1 MSQSNEKEMKN
12 SVHENGQD
20 PVADSLE
27 NVASAEPADVSAE
40 NQEQQGDRVAEI
52 ISNATN
58 MTDEELDQMIAKV
71 EVEAQYRDLKGIVS
85 IIVTVIAVAM
95 GIFHFWLAGFSPIT
109 GSKARIIHLAFALCL
124 TFLIYPISK
133 KWKKLTAY
141 DLILAVLGAT
151 VNIYL
156 FLNVDRIAMNAGAL
170 TTLDLIMG
178 GLTIVLVVIGA
189 RRAIG
194 PALSIIAVVML
205 LYAYFGPYLPG
216 FMQHRGY
223 SIERLI
229 NHLYISLEGI
239 FGTPLGTTSSYVFLF
254 VMFGVFLSET
264 GLSEFL
270 TNAAMC
276 VAGTKPGGPA
286 KMAIVASGFFGMIS
300 GSAPANV
307 VTTGAFTIPLMKE
320 MGYKSHFA
328 GAVEAVA
335 STGGQIMPP
344 VMGTAA
350 FIMAEI
356 LGISYRS
363 IIFMAIIPA
372 ILYYVSLWFFVD
384 LEARK
389 CGLNGLKK
397 EQLPKLRESFKTNAI
412 MLLPVILMLVLILES
427 YTAYFAAFWSTV
439 LLVVL
444 SMFNKKTR
452 LNPKKLVNAI
462 VKGVKQTISVS
473 MATAVVGIV
482 IGIVNLTGLGL
493 QLANLIITLSGG
505 HLIITMFLT
514 MLACFV
520 LGMGLPTSAAY
531 IVAAAVAPTAMVKL
545 GVPIEAAHM
554 FIFYYA
560 CLSSIT
566 PPVALASFAASGL
579 CGAPSGK
586 VGWTAVRLG
595 IIGFIVPY
603 MFVYSP
609 ELLMQGEVYR
619 IIIAFCTSCIGAFC
633 LATAFQGYFRTNAK
647 WYVRVLM
654 GAASLLL
661 IDSGLV
667 TDAIGFGCIA
677 LSYVLQTIRL
687 NKERNMAKLNA

>member
-1 MSQSNEKEMKN
+1 MKPNESERKKVTFTESTPQEAEKEKRIADLIDNAN
-12 SVHENGQD
+12 S
-20 PVADSLE
+20 LC
-27 NVASAEPADVSAE
+27 
-40 NQEQQGDRVAEI
+40 
-52 ISNATN
+52 
-58 MTDEELDQMIAKV
+58 EEDIDKMIAKV
-71 EVEAQYRDLKGIVS
+71 EAESQFRESKGTLA
-85 IIVTVIAVAM
+85 IIIAVLSVAM
-95 GIFHFWLAGFSPIT
+95 SVFHFWLAGFSPVT
-109 GSKARIIHLAFALCL
+109 GSKARILHLAFALCL
-124 TFLIYPISK
+124 TFLVYPLSK
-133 KWKKLTAY
+133 KRDRFTLY
-141 DLILAVLGAT
+141 DALLAVMGAV
-151 VNIYL
+151 VNLYL
-156 FLNVDRIAMNAGAL
+156 FFNIDRIAINAGTL
-170 TTLDLIMG
+170 VTLDLIMG
-178 GLTIVLVVIGA
+178 GLTIVLVVLGA

-194 PALSIIAVVML
+194 PALSVIAVLAL
-205 LYAYFGPYLPG
+205 LYAYLGPWLPS
-216 FMQHRGY
+216 FMMHRGY
-223 SIERLI
+223 SVSRLI

-270 TNAAMC
+270 TKAALC
-276 VAGTKPGGPA
+276 LAGTKPGGPA
-286 KMAIVASGFFGMIS
+286 KMAILSSGFFGMIS

-356 LGISYRS
+356 LGISYRT
-363 IIFMAIIPA
+363 IIFMAVIPA
-372 ILYYVSLWFFVD
+372 VLYYVALWFFVD

-389 CGLNGLKK
+389 CGLNGLQK
-397 EQLPKLRESFKTNAI
+397 EQLPELKESFKTNAI
-412 MLLPVILMLVLILES
+412 MLLPVILMLVLILS
-427 YTAYFAAFWSTV
+427 NYTAYFAAFWSTV

-452 LNPKKLVNAI
+452 LNPQKLLKAI
-462 VKGVKQTISVS
+462 IKGVKQTISVS
-473 MATAVVGIV
+473 MATAVVGII

-493 QLANLIITLSGG
+493 QLANLIITLSHG
-505 HLIITMFLT
+505 HLLATMVLT

-531 IVAAAVAPTAMVKL
+531 IVAAAVAPVAMVKL
-545 GVPIEAAHM
+545 GVPAASAHM

-566 PPVALASFAASGL
+566 PPVALASFAAAGL
-579 CGAPSGK
+579 CGAPMRK

-595 IIGFIVPY
+595 IIGFVVPY

-609 ELLMQGEVYR
+609 ELLMQGEVIR
-619 IIIAFCTSCIGAFC
+619 IVIAFITACIGSFC
-633 LATAFQGYFRTNAK
+633 TASALQGYFRTHAK
-647 WYVRVLM
+647 WYVRLMM
-654 GAASLLL
+654 GAAALLM
-661 IDSGLV
+661 IDSNWMS
-667 TDAIGFGCIA
+667 DMIGIA
-677 LSYVLQTIRL
+677 LIVVSYILQTMRL
-687 NKERNMAKLNA
+687 KREKALSIA

>member
-27 NVASAEPADVSAE
+27 NMASAEPADVSAE

-71 EVEAQYRDLKGIVS
+71 EVESQYRDLKGIVS

-133 KWKKLTAY
+133 KWKKLTVY

-619 IIIAFCTSCIGAFC
+619 IIIAICTSCFGVVC

>member
-1 MSQSNEKEMKN
+1 MKPNDNEKKKVPAGVPPAE
-12 SVHENGQD
+12 SQAPEAE
-20 PVADSLE
+20 ADNEKGMPDLLE
-27 NVASAEPADVSAE
+27 GV
-40 NQEQQGDRVAEI
+40 
-52 ISNATN
+52 NALSE
-58 MTDEELDQMIAKV
+58 EELEKKIAAV
-71 EVEAQYRDLKGIVS
+71 EVESQFRDTSGALAV
-85 IIVTVIAVAM
+85 VIAILSVCM
-95 GIFHFWLAGFSPIT
+95 GVFHFWLAGFSPIT

-124 TFLIYPISK
+124 TFLVYPVSK
-133 KWKKLTAY
+133 KHARFTVY
-141 DLILAVLGAT
+141 DAVLAALGAV

-156 FLNVDRIAMNAGAL
+156 FLNIDRIAINAGRL
-170 TTLDLIMG
+170 VTMDLVMG
-178 GLTIVLVVIGA
+178 GITIVLVILGA

-194 PALSIIAVVML
+194 PALSIISVIAL
-205 LYAYFGPYLPG
+205 LYAYLGPHLPS
-216 FMQHRGY
+216 FMVHRGY
-223 SIERLI
+223 SLSRLI
-229 NHLYISLEGI
+229 NHLYVSLEGI

-276 VAGTKPGGPA
+276 LAGTKPGGPA
-286 KMAIVASGFFGMIS
+286 KMAILSSGFFGMIS

-307 VTTGAFTIPLMKE
+307 VTTGAFTIPLMKK

-356 LGISYRS
+356 LGISYRA

-372 ILYYVSLWFFVD
+372 ILYYVALWFFVD

-389 CGLNGLKK
+389 CGLTGLRKD
-397 EQLPKLRESFKTNAI
+397 QLPKLKESFKTNAI
-412 MLLPVILMLVLILES
+412 MLLPVILMLALILTNF
-427 YTAYFAAFWSTV
+427 TAYFAAFWSTV
-439 LLVVL
+439 LLVIL

-452 LNPKKLVNAI
+452 LNPKRLLKAI
-462 VKGVKQTISVS
+462 IKGVKQTISVS
-473 MATAVVGIV
+473 MATAVVGII

-493 QLANLIITLSGG
+493 QLANLIITLSHGY
-505 HLIITMFLT
+505 LLITMILT

-545 GVPIEAAHM
+545 GVPVAAAHM

-566 PPVALASFAASGL
+566 PPVALASFAASGI
-579 CGAPSGK
+579 CGAPAGK

-595 IIGFIVPY
+595 IIGFVVPY
-603 MFVYSP
+603 LFVYSP
-609 ELLMQGEVYR
+609 ELLMQGAPIR
-619 IIIAFCTSCIGAFC
+619 IIIAFITACVGCFCTASA
-633 LATAFQGYFRTNAK
+633 LQGYMLTDAK
-647 WYVRVLM
+647 WYVRLM
-654 GAASLLL
+654 LGVTALLM
-661 IDSGLV
+661 IDSGLY
-667 TDAIGFGCIA
+667 TDIIGITLLA
-677 LSYVLQTIRL
+677 AAYIIQRL
-687 NKERNMAKLNA
+687 KRSRMRPDPAT

>member
-27 NVASAEPADVSAE
+27 NMASAEPADVSAE

-71 EVEAQYRDLKGIVS
+71 EVESQYRDLKGIVS

-133 KWKKLTAY
+133 KWKKLTVY

-156 FLNVDRIAMNAGAL
+156 FLNVDRIAMNAGTL

-619 IIIAFCTSCIGAFC
+619 IIIGAFC

>member
-1 MSQSNEKEMKN
+1 MQNKENKDNLVEELSETPAASEMGSNERIASLM
-12 SVHENGQD
+12 EN
-20 PVADSLE
+20 ANL
-27 NVASAEPADVSAE
+27 
-40 NQEQQGDRVAEI
+40 
-52 ISNATN
+52 SN
-58 MTDEELDQMIAKV
+58 EELDKMIAKV
-71 EVEAQYRDLKGIVS
+71 EVESQFRETKG
-85 IIVTVIAVAM
+85 TLALVITILSVAM
-95 GIFHFWLAGFSPIT
+95 GFYHYWLAGFSPIVS
-109 GSKARIIHLAFALCL
+109 SKARMLHLAFALCL
-124 TFLIYPISK
+124 TFLIYPMSK
-133 KWKKLTAY
+133 RIKKFTIY
-141 DLILAVLGAT
+141 DAALAVLGAA
-151 VNIYL
+151 VNVYL
-156 FLNVDRIAMNAGAL
+156 FMNIDRISLNAGKL
-170 TTLDLIMG
+170 TELDLIMG
-178 GLTIVLVVIGA
+178 GITIVLVIIGA

-194 PALSIIAVVML
+194 PALSIISLIAL
-205 LYAYFGPYLPG
+205 AYAILGPYLPD
-216 FMQHRGY
+216 FMMHRGY
-223 SIERLI
+223 SIKRLI

-239 FGTPLGTTSSYVFLF
+239 YGTPLGTTSSYVFLF

-276 VAGTKPGGPA
+276 LAGTKPGGPA

-320 MGYKSHFA
+320 TGYKSHFA

-372 ILYYVSLWFFVD
+372 VLYYVALWFFVD

-389 CGLNGLKK
+389 HGLNGLKK
-397 EQLPKLRESFKTNAI
+397 EQLPKMQGEFKRNAPL
-412 MLLPVILMLVLILES
+412 LLPVILLLVLVLCNF
-427 YTAYFAAFWSTV
+427 TAYFAAFWSTV
-439 LLVVL
+439 LLVVI
-444 SMFNKKTR
+444 SMFNEKSR
-452 LNPKKLVNAI
+452 LNPKRLVEAI
-462 VKGVKQTISVS
+462 VRGVKQTISVS

-493 QLANLIITLSGG
+493 QLANLIITISHG
-505 HLIITMFLT
+505 HLIITMILT
-514 MLACFV
+514 MLACFI

-566 PPVALASFAASGL
+566 PPVALASFAASGI

-586 VGWTAVRLG
+586 VGWTAVRVG
-595 IIGFIVPY
+595 IIGFVVPY
-603 MFVYSP
+603 MFVFSP
-609 ELLMQGEVYR
+609 ELLMQGAAIR
-619 IIIAFCTSCIGAFC
+619 IIIAFITACVGCFC
-633 LATAFQGYFRTNAK
+633 CAVAFQRYFLTEAK
-647 WYVRVLM
+647 WYVSVMM
-654 GAASLLL
+654 GIAALTM

-667 TDAIGFGCIA
+667 TDVIGITLIA
-677 LSYVLQTIRL
+677 ASFVIQKAKVKKETAQVLV
-687 NKERNMAKLNA
+687 

>member
-1 MSQSNEKEMKN
+1 MHPNDNEN
-12 SVHENGQD
+12 HEEAAVRVVQET
-20 PVADSLE
+20 ADK
-27 NVASAEPADVSAE
+27 AEQTAPESDKD
-40 NQEQQGDRVAEI
+40 QKVAEI
-52 ISNATN
+52 IENATN
-58 MTDEELDQMIAKV
+58 MSSEELDDMIAKV
-71 EVEAQYRDLKGIVS
+71 EVESQFRDLRGFFGIV
-85 IIVTVIAVAM
+85 VAVLSVMMA
-95 GIFHFWLAGFSPIT
+95 IFHFWLAGFSPIT

-124 TFLIYPISK
+124 TFLVYPISK
-133 KWKKLTAY
+133 KWNKLTLY
-141 DLILAVLGAT
+141 DVLLAIAGAT

-156 FLNVDRIAMNAGAL
+156 FLNVDRIALNAGTL

-178 GLTIVLVVIGA
+178 GITIVLVILGA
-189 RRAIG
+189 RRALG
-194 PALSIIAVVML
+194 PALSIISIIAL
-205 LYAYFGPYLPG
+205 LYAYFGPYLPE
-216 FMQHRGY
+216 FMMHRGY
-223 SIERLI
+223 SISRLI

-239 FGTPLGTTSSYVFLF
+239 YGTPLGTTSSYVFLF

-286 KMAIVASGFFGMIS
+286 KMAIVSSGFFGMIS

-320 MGYKSHFA
+320 MGYKAHFA

-372 ILYYVSLWFFVD
+372 ILYYVALWFFVD

-389 CGLNGLKK
+389 CGLTGLKK

-412 MLLPVILMLVLILES
+412 MLLPVILMLVLILRS

-439 LLVVL
+439 LLIVL

-452 LNPKKLVNAI
+452 LNPKKLLNAI
-462 VKGVKQTISVS
+462 LKGVKQTISVS
-473 MATAVVGIV
+473 MATAVVGII
-482 IGIVNLTGLGL
+482 IGIVNITGLGL
-493 QLANLIITLSGG
+493 QLANLIITISGG
-505 HLIITMFLT
+505 HLLITMILT
-514 MLACFV
+514 MLACFI

-531 IVAAAVAPTAMVKL
+531 IVAAAVAPTAMVKM
-545 GVPIEAAHM
+545 GVPVEAAHM

-579 CGAPSGK
+579 CGAPTGK
-586 VGWTAVRLG
+586 VGWMAVRLG
-595 IIGFIVPY
+595 IIGFVVPY

-609 ELLMQGEVYR
+609 ELLMQGEALRV
-619 IIIAFCTSCIGAFC
+619 ILAFITACVGAFCTAAA
-633 LATAFQGYFRTNAK
+633 LQGYFRTNAS
-647 WYVRVLM
+647 WYVRIMMGVAALLM
-654 GAASLLL
+654 

-667 TDAIGFGCIA
+667 TDSIGIA
-677 LSYVLQTIRL
+677 LIAVSFAIQTIRL
-687 NKERNMAKLNA
+687 RKEQRLAKA

>member
-1 MSQSNEKEMKN
+1 MKPNDIEK
-12 SVHENGQD
+12 D
-20 PVADSLE
+20 I
-27 NVASAEPADVSAE
+27 VSAE
-40 NQEQQGDRVAEI
+40 QITPAVDTASIAEADKGKKI
-52 ISNATN
+52 ADLIDSANN
-58 MTDEELDQMIAKV
+58 MSEEDLDKMIAKV
-71 EVEAQYRDLKGIVS
+71 EVESQFRESNGTLAN
-85 IIVTVIAVAM
+85 VIAAISVAM

-124 TFLIYPISK
+124 TFLVYPISK
-133 KWKKLTAY
+133 KHTKFTAY
-141 DLILAVLGAT
+141 DAALAVVGAV

-156 FLNVDRIAMNAGAL
+156 FLNIDRIAINAGKL
-170 TTLDLIMG
+170 TTLDLVMG
-178 GLTIVLVVIGA
+178 GITIVLVILGA

-194 PALSIIAVVML
+194 PALSIIAGVAL
-205 LYAYFGPYLPG
+205 LYAYLGPWLPG
-216 FMQHRGY
+216 FLMHRGY
-223 SIERLI
+223 SFFRLI
-229 NHLYISLEGI
+229 NHLYVSLEGI

-276 VAGTKPGGPA
+276 LAGTKPGGPA
-286 KMAIVASGFFGMIS
+286 KMAILSSGFFGMIS

-335 STGGQIMPP
+335 STGGQLMPP

-372 ILYYVSLWFFVD
+372 VLYYVALWFFVD

-389 CGLNGLKK
+389 CGLTGLQK
-397 EQLPKLRESFKTNAI
+397 EQLPELKESFKTNAI
-412 MLLPVILMLVLILES
+412 MLLPVILMLVLILKN

-439 LLVVL
+439 LLVIL

-452 LNPKKLVNAI
+452 LNPRRLLKAI

-473 MATAVVGIV
+473 MATAVVGII

-493 QLANLIITLSGG
+493 QLANLIITLSHGK
-505 HLIITMFLT
+505 LFITMILT

-595 IIGFIVPY
+595 IIGFVVPY

-609 ELLMQGEVYR
+609 ELLMQGAPIR
-619 IIIAFCTSCIGAFC
+619 IIIAFITACCGSFCTASA
-633 LATAFQGYFRTNAK
+633 LQGYFRTHAG
-647 WYVRVLM
+647 WYVRVMMGIAALLM
-654 GAASLLL
+654 
-661 IDSGLV
+661 IDSNLI
-667 TDAIGFGCIA
+667 TDVIGIA
-677 LSYVLQTIRL
+677 LIVISYAIQTIRL
-687 NKERNMAKLNA
+687 KKTQTALAS

>member
-1 MSQSNEKEMKN
+1 M
-12 SVHENGQD
+12 
-20 PVADSLE
+20 
-27 NVASAEPADVSAE
+27 
-40 NQEQQGDRVAEI
+40 I
-52 ISNATN
+52 Y
-58 MTDEELDQMIAKV
+58 TD
-71 EVEAQYRDLKGIVS
+71 
-85 IIVTVIAVAM
+85 
-95 GIFHFWLAGFSPIT
+95 
-109 GSKARIIHLAFALCL
+109 
-124 TFLIYPISK
+124 
-133 KWKKLTAY
+133 
-141 DLILAVLGAT
+141 
-151 VNIYL
+151 
-156 FLNVDRIAMNAGAL
+156 
-170 TTLDLIMG
+170 LDLIMG

>member
-27 NVASAEPADVSAE
+27 NMASAEPADASAE

-71 EVEAQYRDLKGIVS
+71 EVESQYRDLKGIVS

-133 KWKKLTAY
+133 KWKKLTVY

-156 FLNVDRIAMNAGAL
+156 FLNVDRIAMNAGTL

-229 NHLYISLEGI
+229 HHLYISLEGI

-270 TNAAMC
+270 TNAAM
-276 VAGTKPGGPA
+276 
-286 KMAIVASGFFGMIS
+286 
-300 GSAPANV
+300 
-307 VTTGAFTIPLMKE
+307 
-320 MGYKSHFA
+320 
-328 GAVEAVA
+328 
-335 STGGQIMPP
+335 
-344 VMGTAA
+344 
-350 FIMAEI
+350 
-356 LGISYRS
+356 
-363 IIFMAIIPA
+363 
-372 ILYYVSLWFFVD
+372 
-384 LEARK
+384 
-389 CGLNGLKK
+389 
-397 EQLPKLRESFKTNAI
+397 
-412 MLLPVILMLVLILES
+412 
-427 YTAYFAAFWSTV
+427 
-439 LLVVL
+439 
-444 SMFNKKTR
+444 
-452 LNPKKLVNAI
+452 
-462 VKGVKQTISVS
+462 
-473 MATAVVGIV
+473 
-482 IGIVNLTGLGL
+482 
-493 QLANLIITLSGG
+493 
-505 HLIITMFLT
+505 
-514 MLACFV
+514 
-520 LGMGLPTSAAY
+520 
-531 IVAAAVAPTAMVKL
+531 
-545 GVPIEAAHM
+545 
-554 FIFYYA
+554 
-560 CLSSIT
+560 
-566 PPVALASFAASGL
+566 
-579 CGAPSGK
+579 
-586 VGWTAVRLG
+586 
-595 IIGFIVPY
+595 
-603 MFVYSP
+603 
-609 ELLMQGEVYR
+609 
-619 IIIAFCTSCIGAFC
+619 
-633 LATAFQGYFRTNAK
+633 
-647 WYVRVLM
+647 
-654 GAASLLL
+654 
-661 IDSGLV
+661 
-667 TDAIGFGCIA
+667 
-677 LSYVLQTIRL
+677 
-687 NKERNMAKLNA
+687 